1 MSDDKNAINEDTRA
15 VTKAA
20 DLLGLRE
27 IDFFRLAYRRWFSVD
42 AENEQMEKIFANYM
56 FHETVPPWVRHCA
69 REVNNRAGMNM
80 LDPAAF
86 GAGDFRQQS
95 KVPKVGR
102 LFLMIA
108 GLLMLIVYI
117 SILTTRHGFDDS
129 NCPGRYT
136 NSFYEQWV
144 YMINGQQPPPCEPD
158 GITKPAPQ

>member
-15 VTKAA
+15 VTRAA
-20 DLLGLRE
+20 DLLSLRE

-42 AENEQMEKIFANYM
+42 AGNDQMEKIFAAYM

-80 LDPAAF
+80 LEPDAF

-108 GLLMLIVYI
+108 ALLMLIVYI
-117 SILTTRHGFDDS
+117 SILTTKLGFDDS
-129 NCPGRYT
+129 NCPGRYAG
-136 NSFYEQWV
+136 FYEQWV
-144 YMINGQQPPPCEPD
+144 YMINGQQPPPCD
-158 GITKPAPQ
+158 KPEAQ